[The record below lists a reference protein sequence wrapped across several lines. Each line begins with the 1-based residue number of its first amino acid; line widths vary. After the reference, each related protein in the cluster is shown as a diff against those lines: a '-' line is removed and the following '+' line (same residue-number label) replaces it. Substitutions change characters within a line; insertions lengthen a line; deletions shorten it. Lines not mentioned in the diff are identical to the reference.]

1 METVVSTSSCH
12 SPLRRR
18 EERRESR
25 RHVEEVE
32 RLVRKSVRRVLWR
45 RRAAHAWDVDDVSQH
60 VLAHLYANDGR
71 ALSSWAAERGLS
83 FESYVSV
90 IAQRAAISAL
100 RRRDTCPRGEKVADP
115 WVLDAQAAGGRSLE
129 DDVAERVHSRA
140 CMSRLEAE
148 LSPLGQRVLQAL
160 YREEQS
166 VEDASVA
173 LGMSADALYTWRNRI
188 RSRARSLAREL

>member
-1 METVVSTSSCH
+1 MEAAVSTTTCQSAT
-12 SPLRRR
+12 RRR
-18 EERRESR
+18 EDRLARRR
-25 RHVEEVE
+25 NVEEVE

-60 VLAHLYANDGR
+60 VLAHLYANEGR
-71 ALSSWAAERGLS
+71 ALSSWEADRGLS
-83 FESYVSV
+83 FASYVSV

-115 WVLDAQAAGGRSLE
+115 WLLDTQAVDGRSLE
-129 DDVAERVHSRA
+129 DDVAERVHSQE
-140 CMSRLEAE
+140 CVERLEAE
-148 LSPLGQRVLQAL
+148 LSPLGQRVLKAL

-166 VEDASVA
+166 VEDASVS

-188 RSRARSLAREL
+188 RSRARSLAQEL